1 MLGARLFGKNKKK
14 NILILFMSGTEKKG
28 EEEICE
34 EEREREREK
43 WEHMIIWMR
52 SCVGIG
58 KVKKN

>member
-34 EEREREREK
+34 ERERGEN
-43 WEHMIIWMR
+43 I
-52 SCVGIG
+52 
-58 KVKKN
+58 